1 MFSSRTVLPKV
12 QEATSLFPKL
22 VSACRRRNL
31 MILLLAVAVL
41 AGTGV
46 VIARK
51 GKTGRQLGTTAAKMA
66 IPPASASHFVKPV
79 GAALADVASATVTT
93 ISAAAYN
100 AVPFVAPESIVAAFG
115 TNLAATTQIATAQ
128 PLPTELGGTSVEVNG
143 RKAGLFF
150 VSPNQVNYVIP
161 AATEPG
167 MANVVVKNGATATSG
182 TVQVTR
188 VAPAIFT
195 ANANGQGVPAAQI
208 LRVFNNGTQQ
218 RFETISQINRADGS
232 FIPLP
237 IDLGPTS
244 DLLFLVLYVSGVRQA
259 SDDDGDGNLNE
270 SVHVLIGGKE
280 LTPTFVGPSL
290 QFVGLEQI
298 NVLIPR
304 DDQDNDFTGRRV
316 GVSVVGLGYGT
327 SNVVDLEFAGTASAA
342 SPRVASFGGP
352 ALAGDPFIINGTGF
366 SPAKEGNQVTVS
378 GRAAPVISATTTQ
391 LQVTA
396 PLGIESG
403 TVRVQTTQGEGRSSD
418 VLGVRTSVSGI
429 VEDVATRNP
438 IGGVAVKVL
447 GSNTNITATTNQDG
461 VFVLA
466 DVQEDA
472 LLIEI
477 DGGVVQVDP
486 PYPKLSKKISTIKNR
501 DNQMGNIPLQQ
512 ATGSSGTIGSGSLTG
527 SSAGIQSGQSGN
539 KLSLVPQP
547 VTIQTGDY
555 QVQFPA
561 DIAVTTPEG
570 ANSAKLYL
578 TPLQNART
586 PVPLPYGVYSTSIVQ
601 ITPFNVKLDPGAK
614 LIFPNTDG
622 FPAGTPLVLYRYDQD
637 AGRFVQEK
645 ALVAVS
651 DDGQRI
657 ETEDNAIKITSYY
670 FASALRNTTTVSG
683 RVLDSDGKTPLQ
695 NTLVRLKGQESV
707 TDGNG
712 GYLLRYVPVDDR
724 EIIQVEVSAVRANS
738 RIDRVLS
745 ASVPAIVGGITKVP
759 DVIVPPIITNR
770 PPTILV
776 TPRVDVVGNRGLD
789 VPLVVND
796 PDTGQTVTVSVTG
809 APFATITKSPTGN
822 SLGGYLLHLAPTS
835 SQIGSYELTVRAVD
849 NLGGTAEQTVQVKV
863 TGSDSDRPTA
873 TPQTVSLDEDTMA
886 VLKLEGNDPGLG
898 RLTFKI
904 VSQPA
909 NGNLMGNAPNLVY
922 KPALNFN
929 GKDRF
934 TFVVNN
940 GRLDSEPATVELN
953 VRPVNDPPVLTSP
966 AAQSVNKGQ
975 LLTFAVLAADPDADD
990 KLTITATGLPD
1001 GATLTPVTNNSSQF
1015 RWTPT
1020 QPGTYTVNFKVTDGG
1035 SPALSDAKE
1044 TRIVVNDV
1052 SLLSVPNAQVIK
1064 EGQLLSFDVSVIQN
1078 TAGAVITATD
1088 LPQGATFTTPTA
1100 GSGQFRWTPG
1110 VTQAGVYTV
1119 SFKATIAGTTPI
1131 TETKQV
1137 RITVLDVVRDLA
1149 KENAN
1154 VSIWGA
1160 AGKLPQWLTDE
1171 GDLFGA
1177 SIATGDLNGDG
1188 VPDVA
1193 IGAPGANGAGFDNG
1207 KVYVFFGRANWAGS
1221 IDLAK
1226 EKADVEILGDAIEDH
1241 FGASLAIADL
1251 NGDGKNDL
1259 IIGAP
1264 LADGSGLPDA
1274 GKVYAIFGNLTSAN
1288 DSISKL
1294 ASLTI
1299 IGSQRGEAFGA
1310 SLAAG
1315 FLHTKN
1321 GPAADLVVG
1330 APGYDAPSTSA
1341 SLSDVGAAYVFFGSP
1356 QLTKTVDLSKTSAS
1370 YKVTST
1376 FTGGMAGAKVAVG
1389 NFNGDEYA
1397 DFAISAPFANANGLK
1412 SSGAVFLGLGGPNI
1426 GGEKTTSQAS
1436 SVILFGGREADRFG
1450 ASLAMGDLNGDGKAD
1465 LVVAAIGGGGPE
1477 NSRPGAG
1484 NVYVLYG
1491 ATTLQGRPPDLTI
1504 FGSGASGDAN
1514 PDALGTSLAV
1524 GDVNGDGIADL
1535 IIGAPG
1541 ADNTDSKRDPV
1552 GAVYAI
1558 YGARSGLTGVYDLAT
1573 KQADWTAWGARPGD
1587 SLGLGAIGVANVN
1600 ASEPGDVILGI
1611 PLSYSV
1617 GGARTN
1623 AGEVRIVFGLK

>member
-1 MFSSRTVLPKV
+1 
-12 QEATSLFPKL
+12 
-22 VSACRRRNL
+22 
-31 MILLLAVAVL
+31 
-41 AGTGV
+41 
-46 VIARK
+46 
-51 GKTGRQLGTTAAKMA
+51 
-66 IPPASASHFVKPV
+66 
-79 GAALADVASATVTT
+79 
-93 ISAAAYN
+93 
-100 AVPFVAPESIVAAFG
+100 
-115 TNLAATTQIATAQ
+115 
-128 PLPTELGGTSVEVNG
+128 
-143 RKAGLFF
+143 
-150 VSPNQVNYVIP
+150 
-161 AATEPG
+161 
-167 MANVVVKNGATATSG
+167 
-182 TVQVTR
+182 
-188 VAPAIFT
+188 
-195 ANANGQGVPAAQI
+195 
-208 LRVFNNGTQQ
+208 
-218 RFETISQINRADGS
+218 
-232 FIPLP
+232 
-237 IDLGPTS
+237 
-244 DLLFLVLYVSGVRQA
+244 
-259 SDDDGDGNLNE
+259 
-270 SVHVLIGGKE
+270 
-280 LTPTFVGPSL
+280 
-290 QFVGLEQI
+290 
-298 NVLIPR
+298 
-304 DDQDNDFTGRRV
+304 
-316 GVSVVGLGYGT
+316 
-327 SNVVDLEFAGTASAA
+327 
-342 SPRVASFGGP
+342 
-352 ALAGDPFIINGTGF
+352 
-366 SPAKEGNQVTVS
+366 
-378 GRAAPVISATTTQ
+378 
-391 LQVTA
+391 
-396 PLGIESG
+396 
-403 TVRVQTTQGEGRSSD
+403 
-418 VLGVRTSVSGI
+418 
-429 VEDVATRNP
+429 
-438 IGGVAVKVL
+438 
-447 GSNTNITATTNQDG
+447 
-461 VFVLA
+461 
-466 DVQEDA
+466 
-472 LLIEI
+472 
-477 DGGVVQVDP
+477 
-486 PYPKLSKKISTIKNR
+486 
-501 DNQMGNIPLQQ
+501 
-512 ATGSSGTIGSGSLTG
+512 
-527 SSAGIQSGQSGN
+527 
-539 KLSLVPQP
+539 
-547 VTIQTGDY
+547 
-555 QVQFPA
+555 
-561 DIAVTTPEG
+561 
-570 ANSAKLYL
+570 
-578 TPLQNART
+578 
-586 PVPLPYGVYSTSIVQ
+586 
-601 ITPFNVKLDPGAK
+601 
-614 LIFPNTDG
+614 
-622 FPAGTPLVLYRYDQD
+622 
-637 AGRFVQEK
+637 
-645 ALVAVS
+645 
-651 DDGQRI
+651 
-657 ETEDNAIKITSYY
+657 
-670 FASALRNTTTVSG
+670 
-683 RVLDSDGKTPLQ
+683 
-695 NTLVRLKGQESV
+695 
-707 TDGNG
+707 
-712 GYLLRYVPVDDR
+712 
-724 EIIQVEVSAVRANS
+724 
-738 RIDRVLS
+738 
-745 ASVPAIVGGITKVP
+745 
-759 DVIVPPIITNR
+759 
-770 PPTILV
+770 
-776 TPRVDVVGNRGLD
+776 
-789 VPLVVND
+789 
-796 PDTGQTVTVSVTG
+796 
-809 APFATITKSPTGN
+809 
-822 SLGGYLLHLAPTS
+822 
-835 SQIGSYELTVRAVD
+835 
-849 NLGGTAEQTVQVKV
+849 
-863 TGSDSDRPTA
+863 
-873 TPQTVSLDEDTMA
+873 MA

-990 KLTITATGLPD
+990 KLTIT
-1001 GATLTPVTNNSSQF
+1001 
-1015 RWTPT
+1015 
-1020 QPGTYTVNFKVTDGG
+1020 
-1035 SPALSDAKE
+1035 
-1044 TRIVVNDV
+1044 
-1052 SLLSVPNAQVIK
+1052 
-1064 EGQLLSFDVSVIQN
+1064 
-1078 TAGAVITATD
+1078 
-1088 LPQGATFTTPTA
+1088 
-1100 GSGQFRWTPG
+1100 
-1110 VTQAGVYTV
+1110 
-1119 SFKATIAGTTPI
+1119 
-1131 TETKQV
+1131 
-1137 RITVLDVVRDLA
+1137 
-1149 KENAN
+1149 
-1154 VSIWGA
+1154 
-1160 AGKLPQWLTDE
+1160 
-1171 GDLFGA
+1171 
-1177 SIATGDLNGDG
+1177 ATGDLNGDG